1 MVLFNPGSIRD
12 FLPKFLLKNN
22 QIDLVD
28 ENKLLG
34 VLLRSDFCWSSN
46 TEYIVSRANKKIW
59 FLRML
64 RTLGANEED
73 LKDVYTMQI
82 RSVLQFAVPGC
93 QPIQNVTKVRVWQS
107 VKFDQILNV
116 TKRRIKPN

>member
-1 MVLFNPGSIRD
+1 MRINYKKTKMVLLSPWSISD
-12 FLPKFLLKNN
+12 FHPKFLLKNN

-93 QPIQNVTKVRVWQS
+93 QPIQNVTKVRV
-107 VKFDQILNV
+107 
-116 TKRRIKPN
+116 